1 MKHKVRVTV
10 LDKKLYPELQ
20 REYWPIPPRARAPVT
35 TSATNLSSI
44 ATTSATISGIWG

>member
-20 REYWPIPPRARAPVT
+20 QAYELGKAVV
-35 TSATNLSSI
+35 
-44 ATTSATISGIWG
+44 